1 MEYMLKMPP
10 IRRRGKGRP
19 KRTGLLPPPAV
30 ASTSSAFEM
39 QVMVAEEEAAPV
51 GRWQKEVEERL
62 TKNDKMITEMHNML
76 QTVIQQTAP
85 SGLGPDAAATSGLGP
100 GAVSVGPASG
110 LGPGAVSV
118 GPASRLGPG
127 AVSDGRMATGQGPE
141 DQVGAV
147 APPWPSAEV
156 LLPRATAG
164 IENLQQGFTSSA
176 LPIYAHKIKA
186 KIWAD
191 EFIEL
196 AVLLQ
201 YKPERQQ
208 FASTMQHTDNESTVI
223 CVETNKKLN
232 IGTIQRWQKAFE
244 IFMAIYLLKASNVNK
259 APQMLK
265 YISTIRDL
273 YESGSNS
280 DIYDETFRSM
290 MAMRDW
296 QWDAIQAELWLK
308 AAHWKKGDH
317 LANRPFRARTG
328 LSEERV
334 LPSTKANHAE
344 CHLVA
349 TCTNAENVVETTPQ
363 TNVQSDRNVRN
374 TSVATTRFAK

>member
-1 MEYMLKMPP
+1 MLKMPP

-30 ASTSSAFEM
+30 ASTSSAFEEAPEM
-39 QVMVAEEEAAPV
+39 QVMVAEEQAAPV

-110 LGPGAVSV
+110 LGPGAVS
-118 GPASRLGPG
+118 G
-127 AVSDGRMATGQGPE
+127 GRMATGQGPE

-164 IENLQQGFTSSA
+164 IENLQQGFASSA
-176 LPIYAHKIKA
+176 LPIYGHISDKIKA

-208 FASTMQHTDNESTVI
+208 FALTMQHTDNESPVI

-244 IFMAIYLLKASNVNK
+244 IFMAIYLLKASNINK

-273 YESGSNS
+273 YESGGNWG
-280 DIYDETFRSM
+280 IYDETFRSM

-296 QWDAIQAELWLK
+296 QWDAIHAELWLK
-308 AAHWKKGDH
+308 AAHWKKGGPPGKSAFQSKDRFVRGACFAFNQGKPCRTSPCRYLH
-317 LANRPFRARTG
+317 KCKKCGGNHTANKCAVT
-328 LSEERV
+328 
-334 LPSTKANHAE
+334 
-344 CHLVA
+344 
-349 TCTNAENVVETTPQ
+349 
-363 TNVQSDRNVRN
+363 DRNVRN
-374 TSVATTRFAK
+374 TSVAATRLAK